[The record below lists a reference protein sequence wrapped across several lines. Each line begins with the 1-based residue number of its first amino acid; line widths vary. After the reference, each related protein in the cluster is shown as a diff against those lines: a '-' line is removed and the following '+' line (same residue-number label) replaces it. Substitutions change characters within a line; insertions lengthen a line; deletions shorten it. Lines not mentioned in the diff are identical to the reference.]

1 MSAGQQPANSMQT
14 IAAIGTQL
22 SGNAVRLAA
31 ITSVEAH
38 VPPAISFNPGET
50 PGEIFGS
57 SVFTKAEMQARLP
70 KAVYKSIVATIDKG
84 VKLDPAVADSVAAAM
99 KDWALEKG
107 ASHYAHVFYPMTGL
121 TAEKHDSF
129 LEPVSDGQTL
139 AEFAGKT
146 LIQGEPDASSFP
158 SGGLRSTFE
167 ARGYTGWDVTSPAY
181 ILENPNGNTL
191 CIPTVF
197 VSMTGEALD
206 FKTPLLRSQ
215 QAMGKHAERVLKL
228 FGHKDLNHVVSFC
241 GPEQEYFLIDRHFFL
256 ARPDLI
262 NAGRT
267 LFGTKPPKGQ
277 EFDDHYFGAVPERV
291 LGFMMDTERELF
303 KLGIPAKTRHNEVA
317 PGQFELAP
325 MFERANIASDHQQ
338 LTMTVFK
345 TIAKKHGM
353 ECLFHEKPFAGVNGS
368 GKHVNFSMGNSELG
382 SLLVPG
388 DTPHENAQF
397 LVFCAAVIRAVHKFA
412 GLLRVSVASATN
424 DHRLGANEAPP
435 AIISIFLGE
444 QLADVFEQIAKGA
457 ATSSKGK
464 GTMIIGVDTL
474 PPLPTDP
481 GDRNR
486 TSPFA
491 FTGNRFEFR
500 APGSGQ
506 TVAVP
511 LVVLNTIMADSLDYM
526 ATKLEK
532 AVEDGEEFDKAVQTL
547 LTEIITEHG
556 DVVYNGDG
564 YSEKWQIEAAERG
577 LPNLKTTLDAVPE
590 LVKPE
595 AVELFEKYG
604 VFTER
609 ELHSR
614 YEVRLEQYTLT
625 VAVEAKLAVEIG
637 STIILPAAIRYQ
649 TELAQNVAAL
659 KAAGIEAS
667 TAVLEAVTGPINEL
681 ETGLSTLKAALANH
695 SAESALDEAKHAQ
708 EHLLPAMETI
718 RTAADALEGVV
729 ADDLWS
735 LPTYQEMLYIL

>member
-1 MSAGQQPANSMQT
+1 M
-14 IAAIGTQL
+14 
-22 SGNAVRLAA
+22 SGNSVRLQA
-31 ITSVEAH
+31 IHKVEAY
-38 VPPAISFNPGET
+38 VPPAISFDPSEAPGEV
-50 PGEIFGS
+50 FGS
-57 SVFTKAEMQARLP
+57 NVFTKSVMQQRLP
-70 KAVYKSIVATIDKG
+70 KSVFKSVTATIEKG
-84 VKLDPAVADSVAAAM
+84 AMLDPAVADSVASAM

-107 ASHYAHVFYPMTGL
+107 ATHYAHVFYPLTGL

-129 LEPVSDGQTL
+129 LEPVSDGATL

-158 SGGLRSTFE
+158 SGGLRNTFE

-206 FKTPLLRSQ
+206 HKTPLLRSQ
-215 QAMGKHAERVLKL
+215 QAMGGHAERILKL
-228 FGHKDLNHVVSFC
+228 FGHSNFDHIVSFC
-241 GPEQEYFLIDRHFFL
+241 GPEQEYFLVDRHFFL
-256 ARPDLI
+256 ARPDLL

-267 LFGTKPPKGQ
+267 LFGAKPPKGQ

-317 PGQFELAP
+317 PGQFEIAP

-338 LTMTVFK
+338 LLMTTFK

-353 ECLFHEKPFAGVNGS
+353 ECLFHEKPFDGVNGS
-368 GKHVNFSMGNSELG
+368 GKHVNFSLGNAQFG

-397 LVFCAAVIRAVHKFA
+397 LVFCAAVIRAVHKYA

-435 AIISIFLGE
+435 AIISIFLGD

-464 GTMIIGVDTL
+464 GTMMIGVDTL
-474 PPLPTDP
+474 PHLPTDP

-506 TVAVP
+506 TIAVP
-511 LVVLNTIMADSLDYM
+511 MVMLNTIMAESLDYI
-526 ATKLEK
+526 ATSLEK
-532 AVEDGEEFDKAVQTL
+532 SVEGGEDFDMAVQQL

-556 DVVYNGDG
+556 AVVFNGDG
-564 YSEKWQIEAAERG
+564 YSETWPIEAESRG
-577 LPNLKTTLDAVPE
+577 LANLKTTLDALPE
-590 LVKPE
+590 LIKPE
-595 AVELFEKYG
+595 SLELFAKYK
-604 VFTER
+604 VFNDR
-609 ELHSR
+609 EMHSR
-614 YEVRLEQYTLT
+614 YEVGLEQYALT
-625 VAVEAKLAVEIG
+625 IQVEAKLCLELG
-637 STIILPAAIRYQ
+637 STVILPAALRYQ
-649 TELAQNVAAL
+649 TEVAQNVATL
-659 KAAGIEAS
+659 KAAGLEPS
-667 TAVLEAVTGPINEL
+667 TSLLEDVSAPIAEL
-681 ETGLSTLKAALANH
+681 VSTLADLKKGLEDHAG
-695 SAESALDEAKHAQ
+695 SSALDEASHAQ
-708 EHLLPAMETI
+708 SLLPAMAAV
-718 RTAADALEGVV
+718 RSAADTLEGVV
-729 ADDLWS
+729 ADDLWP

>member
-1 MSAGQQPANSMQT
+1 M
-14 IAAIGTQL
+14 
-22 SGNAVRLAA
+22 SGNLVRLQA
-31 ITSVEAH
+31 INNVEAY
-38 VPPAISFNPGET
+38 VPPAVSFIPGET
-50 PGEIFGS
+50 PGGMFGS
-57 SVFTKAEMQARLP
+57 NVFTKAEMQARLP
-70 KAVYKSIVATIDKG
+70 KSVYKSVVATIDKG
-84 VKLDPAVADSVAAAM
+84 ARLDPAVADAVAVAM
-99 KDWALEKG
+99 KDWALERG
-107 ASHYAHVFYPMTGL
+107 ATHYAHVFYPMTGL

-129 LEPVSDGQTL
+129 LEPVSDGQTM

-206 FKTPLLRSQ
+206 YKTPLLRSQ
-215 QAMGKHAERVLKL
+215 QAMGTHAERILKL
-228 FGHKDLNHVVSFC
+228 FGHKDPDKVVSFC
-241 GPEQEYFLIDRHFFL
+241 GPEQEYFLVDRHFFL
-256 ARPDLI
+256 ARPDLV

-267 LFGTKPPKGQ
+267 VFGAKPPKGQ
-277 EFDDHYFGAVPERV
+277 EFDDHYFGAIPERV

-317 PGQFELAP
+317 PGQFEVAP
-325 MFERANIASDHQQ
+325 MFERANLASDHQQ
-338 LTMTVFK
+338 LLMTVFK
-345 TIAKKHGM
+345 TLAKKHGM

-368 GKHVNFSMGNSELG
+368 GKHVNFSVGNAELG

-388 DTPHENAQF
+388 DTPHDNAQF

-511 LVVLNTIMADSLDYM
+511 MIVLNTIMADSFDYM
-526 ATKLEK
+526 ATVLEK
-532 AVEDGEEFDKAVQTL
+532 AGADGDNFDMAVQKL
-547 LTEIITEHG
+547 LTEIITDHG
-556 DVVYNGDG
+556 AVVFNGDG
-564 YSEKWQIEAAERG
+564 YSENWQIEAAERG
-577 LPNLKTTLDAVPE
+577 LPNLKTTLDAIPE
-590 LVKPE
+590 LITPD
-595 AVELFEKYG
+595 AVEVFTKYG
-604 VFTER
+604 VFSER

-614 YEVRLEQYTLT
+614 YEVRLEQYALT
-625 VAVEAKLAVEIG
+625 IAVEAKLTLEIA
-637 STIILPAAIRYQ
+637 TTVILPAAIRYQ
-649 TELAQNVAAL
+649 TELAQNVATLKDAGVKPSMTALQAVSGPLADLEAALERL
-659 KAAGIEAS
+659 KAAVSDDSGAS
-667 TAVLEAVTGPINEL
+667 AFE
-681 ETGLSTLKAALANH
+681 
-695 SAESALDEAKHAQ
+695 EAKHAQ
-708 EHLLPAMETI
+708 NALLPAMDAV
-718 RTAADALEGVV
+718 RAAADTLEGIV
-729 ADDLWS
+729 ADDLWP

>member
-1 MSAGQQPANSMQT
+1 M
-14 IAAIGTQL
+14 
-22 SGNAVRLAA
+22 SGNSTRLQA
-31 ITSVEAH
+31 IYNVEAY
-38 VPPAISFNPGET
+38 VPPTVSFSPDEEVGEV
-50 PGEIFGS
+50 FGS
-57 SVFTKAEMQARLP
+57 NVFTRAEMQARLP
-70 KAVYKSIVATIDKG
+70 KSVFKSLLATIEKG
-84 VKLDPAVADSVAAAM
+84 IKLDPDVADAVALAM
-99 KDWALEKG
+99 KDWAVEKG
-107 ASHYAHVFYPMTGL
+107 ATHYAHVFYPMTGL

-129 LEPVSDGQTL
+129 LDPVGDGTTF
-139 AEFAGKT
+139 ASFAGKT

-167 ARGYTGWDVTSPAY
+167 ARGYTGWDATSPAY

-206 FKTPLLRSQ
+206 YKTPLLRSQ
-215 QAMGKHAERVLKL
+215 QAMGVHAERVLKL

-241 GPEQEYFLIDRHFFL
+241 GPEQEYFLVDRHFFL

-262 NAGRT
+262 NTGRT
-267 LFGTKPPKGQ
+267 LFGAKPPKGQ
-277 EFDDHYFGAVPERV
+277 EFDDHYFGAIPERV

-338 LTMTVFK
+338 LTMTIFK
-345 TIAKKHGM
+345 SIAKKHGM

-368 GKHVNFSMGNSELG
+368 GKHVNYSLGNNELG

-397 LVFCAAVIRAVHKFA
+397 LVICAAVIRAVHKYS

-474 PPLPTDP
+474 PELPTDP

-500 APGSGQ
+500 APGSLQ
-506 TVAVP
+506 TIAVP
-511 LVVLNTIMADSLDYM
+511 LVIINTIMADSLDYL

-532 AVEDGEEFDKAVQTL
+532 AVGDGEDFDKAVQTL
-547 LTEIITEHG
+547 LTEVITEHG

-564 YSEKWQIEAAERG
+564 YSEKWQIEAKERG
-577 LPNLKTTLDAVPE
+577 LLNLKNTLDSVGQ
-590 LVKPE
+590 LITPE
-595 AVELFEKYG
+595 AIELFEKYS
-604 VFTER
+604 VFSER

-614 YEVRLEQYTLT
+614 YEVQLEQYAL
-625 VAVEAKLAVEIG
+625 VIAVEAKQTLETRRDGHPAG
-637 STIILPAAIRYQ
+637 RGPLPDRTGAERRDAEESRRRGEHDY
-649 TELAQNVAAL
+649 
-659 KAAGIEAS
+659 AGIGFGS
-667 TAVLEAVTGPINEL
+667 
-681 ETGLSTLKAALANH
+681 GLRSREGDRNAEEGALPSRGGHGA
-695 SAESALDEAKHAQ
+695 
-708 EHLLPAMETI
+708 
-718 RTAADALEGVV
+718 R
-729 ADDLWS
+729 
-735 LPTYQEMLYIL
+735 

>member
-1 MSAGQQPANSMQT
+1 MRCIS
-14 IAAIGTQL
+14 AIGTLL
-22 SGNAVRLAA
+22 SGNAVRLQA
-31 ITSVEAH
+31 IIGVEAYE
-38 VPPAISFNPGET
+38 PPAVSFDPGEE
-50 PGEIFGS
+50 PGGVFGS
-57 SVFTKAEMQARLP
+57 NVFTKAEMQARLP
-70 KAVYKSIVATIDKG
+70 KAVYKSVVATIDKG
-84 VKLDPAVADSVAAAM
+84 VKLDPAVADAVAVAM
-99 KDWALEKG
+99 KDWALERG
-107 ASHYAHVFYPMTGL
+107 ATHYAHVFYPMTGL

-129 LEPVSDGQTL
+129 LEPTSDGQTL

-191 CIPTVF
+191 CIPTIF

-206 FKTPLLRSQ
+206 YKTPLLRSQ
-215 QAMGKHAERVLKL
+215 QAMGAHAERILKL
-228 FGHKDLNHVVSFC
+228 FGHKNLNHVVSFC

-267 LFGTKPPKGQ
+267 LFGAKPPKGQ

-291 LGFMMDTERELF
+291 LGFMMDSERELF

-317 PGQFELAP
+317 PGQFEIAP

-338 LTMTVFK
+338 LLMTIFK

-368 GKHVNFSMGNSELG
+368 GKHVNFSVGNAELG

-511 LVVLNTIMADSLDYM
+511 MIVLNTIMADSLDYM
-526 ATKLEK
+526 ATILEQ
-532 AVEDGEEFDKAVQTL
+532 AVADGEDFDKAVQKL
-547 LTEIITEHG
+547 LTEVITEHG
-556 DVVYNGDG
+556 AVVFNGDG
-564 YSEKWQIEAAERG
+564 YSENWHIEAAERG

-590 LVKPE
+590 LIKPDSI
-595 AVELFEKYG
+595 ELFEKYG
-604 VFTER
+604 VFNER

-614 YEVRLEQYTLT
+614 YEVRLEHYVLT
-625 VAVEAKLAVEIG
+625 VGVEAKLALEIG
-637 STIILPAAIRYQ
+637 TTIILPAALRYQ

-659 KAAGIEAS
+659 KAAGVESS
-667 TAVLEAVTGPINEL
+667 TAALEAVSAPTAD
-681 ETGLSTLKAALANH
+681 LKAGLAKLKTALSDH
-695 SAESALDEAKHAQ
+695 SAASVLDEAKHAQ
-708 EHLLPAMETI
+708 EELLPAMAEI
-718 RTAADALEGVV
+718 RAAADMLEGLV
-729 ADDLWS
+729 ADDLWP

>member
-1 MSAGQQPANSMQT
+1 M
-14 IAAIGTQL
+14 
-22 SGNAVRLAA
+22 SGNSVRIQA
-31 ITSVEAH
+31 INSVEAY
-38 VPPAISFNPGET
+38 VPPPISFDPGEA
-50 PGEIFGS
+50 PGEIFGAN
-57 SVFTKAEMQARLP
+57 VFTLAEMRLRLP
-70 KAVYKSIVATIDKG
+70 KSVYKSMVATMEKG
-84 VKLDPAVADSVAAAM
+84 AKLDPAIADSVASVM
-99 KDWALEKG
+99 KDWALSKG
-107 ASHYAHVFYPMTGL
+107 ATHYAHVFYPMTGL

-129 LEPVSDGQTL
+129 LDPVGDGTTL

-206 FKTPLLRSQ
+206 YKTPLLRSQ
-215 QAMGKHAERVLKL
+215 QAMGAQAERILKL
-228 FGHKDLNHVVSFC
+228 FGHKDFDNIVSFC
-241 GPEQEYFLIDRHFFL
+241 GPEQEYFLVDRHFFL

-267 LFGTKPPKGQ
+267 LFGCKPPKGQ
-277 EFDDHYFGAVPERV
+277 EFDDHYFGAIPDRV
-291 LGFMMDTERELF
+291 LAFMMDTERELF

-317 PGQFELAP
+317 PGQFEIAP
-325 MFERANIASDHQQ
+325 MFERANIAADHQQ
-338 LTMTVFK
+338 LLMTTFK

-368 GKHVNFSMGNSELG
+368 GKHVNFSLGNAQFG

-397 LVFCAAVIRAVHKFA
+397 LVFCAAVIRAVHKFS

-435 AIISIFLGE
+435 AIISIFLGD

-464 GTMIIGVDTL
+464 GSMMIGVDTL
-474 PPLPTDP
+474 PVLPTDP

-506 TVAVP
+506 TINVP
-511 LVVLNTIMADSLDYM
+511 MIILNTIMADSLDYM
-526 ATKLEK
+526 ATVLEN
-532 AVEDGEEFDKAVQTL
+532 AVGEGDDFDMAVQKL

-556 DVVYNGDG
+556 AVVFNGDG
-564 YSEKWQIEAAERG
+564 YSENWQIEAAERG
-577 LPNLKTTLDAVPE
+577 LPNLKTTIDCIPE

-595 AVELFEKYG
+595 AVEVFEKYG
-604 VFTER
+604 VFSAR
-609 ELHSR
+609 ELESRVEVR
-614 YEVRLEQYTLT
+614 YEMYALT
-625 VAVEAKLAVEIG
+625 VAVEAKLTLEVG
-637 STIILPAAIRYQ
+637 STVVLPAAVRYQ
-649 TELAQNVAAL
+649 TELAQNVATL
-659 KAAGIEAS
+659 KAAGLEPDMTLLS
-667 TAVLEAVTGPINEL
+667 TVSGPIAEL
-681 ETGLSTLKAALANH
+681 TAAL
-695 SAESALDEAKHAQ
+695 SALKTAMGVHGGDSAGEEAAHAQ
-708 EHLLPAMETI
+708 SLLPLMDAVRE
-718 RTAADALEGVV
+718 AADTLEGVV
-729 ADDLWS
+729 ADDLWP

>member
-1 MSAGQQPANSMQT
+1 M
-14 IAAIGTQL
+14 
-22 SGNAVRLAA
+22 SGNAARLKA
-31 ITSVEAH
+31 ITSVEAYE
-38 VPPAISFNPGET
+38 PPAFSFDPTEE

-57 SVFTKAEMQARLP
+57 NVFTLAEMRLRLP
-70 KAVYKSIVATIDKG
+70 KSVYKSVVATIEKG
-84 VKLDPAVADSVAAAM
+84 AKLDPAVADSVASVM
-99 KDWALEKG
+99 KDWALSKG
-107 ASHYAHVFYPMTGL
+107 ATHYAHVFYPMTGL

-206 FKTPLLRSQ
+206 YKTPLLRSQ
-215 QAMGKHAERVLKL
+215 QAMGAQAERILKL
-228 FGHKDLNHVVSFC
+228 FGHKDFDHIVSFC
-241 GPEQEYFLIDRHFFL
+241 GPEQEYFLVDRHFFL

-267 LFGTKPPKGQ
+267 LFGAKPPKGQ
-277 EFDDHYFGAVPERV
+277 EFDDHYFGAIPDRV

-317 PGQFELAP
+317 PGQFEIAP
-325 MFERANIASDHQQ
+325 MFERANIAADHQQ
-338 LTMTVFK
+338 LLMTTFK

-368 GKHVNFSMGNSELG
+368 GKHVNFSLGNAQFG

-435 AIISIFLGE
+435 AIISIFLGD

-464 GTMIIGVDTL
+464 GSMIIGVDTL
-474 PPLPTDP
+474 PVLPTDP

-506 TVAVP
+506 TINVP
-511 LVVLNTIMADSLDYM
+511 MIILNTIMADSLDYM
-526 ATKLEK
+526 ATKLET
-532 AVEDGEEFDKAVQTL
+532 AVAAGEEFDTAVQTL

-556 DVVYNGDG
+556 AVVFNGDG
-564 YSEKWQIEAAERG
+564 YSDNWQIEAAERG
-577 LPNLKTTLDAVPE
+577 LPNLKTTIDAIPE
-590 LVKPE
+590 LIKPE
-595 AVELFEKYG
+595 AIEVFEKYG
-604 VFTER
+604 VFNDR

-614 YEVRLEQYTLT
+614 VEVRYETYVLT
-625 VAVEAKLAVEIG
+625 VNVEAKLTLEVG
-637 STIILPAAIRYQ
+637 STVVLPAAIRYQ
-649 TELAQNVAAL
+649 TELASNVATLKAAGLEPDLTLLQSVSAPIAELTAALAAL
-659 KAAGIEAS
+659 KAAMGEH
-667 TAVLEAVTGPINEL
+667 G
-681 ETGLSTLKAALANH
+681 G
-695 SAESALDEAKHAQ
+695 ESAAEHAAHAQ
-708 EHLLPAMETI
+708 SLLPLMDAV
-718 RTAADALEGVV
+718 RAAADTLEGVV
-729 ADDLWS
+729 ADDLWP

>member
-1 MSAGQQPANSMQT
+1 
-14 IAAIGTQL
+14 
-22 SGNAVRLAA
+22 
-31 ITSVEAH
+31 
-38 VPPAISFNPGET
+38 
-50 PGEIFGS
+50 
-57 SVFTKAEMQARLP
+57 
-70 KAVYKSIVATIDKG
+70 
-84 VKLDPAVADSVAAAM
+84 
-99 KDWALEKG
+99 
-107 ASHYAHVFYPMTGL
+107 MTGL

-181 ILENPNGNTL
+181 ILENPNGSTL

-206 FKTPLLRSQ
+206 YKTPLLRSQ
-215 QAMGKHAERVLKL
+215 QAMGAQAERILKL
-228 FGHKDLNHVVSFC
+228 FGHSDFDPIVSFC

-267 LFGTKPPKGQ
+267 LFGAKPPKGQ
-277 EFDDHYFGAVPERV
+277 EFDDHYFGAIPERV

-317 PGQFELAP
+317 PGQFEIAP
-325 MFERANIASDHQQ
+325 MFERANIAADHQQ
-338 LTMTVFK
+338 LLMTTFK
-345 TIAKKHGM
+345 TVAKKHGL

-368 GKHVNFSMGNSELG
+368 GKHVNFSLGNAQFG

-397 LVFCAAVIRAVHKFA
+397 LVFCGAVIRAVHKFG

-435 AIISIFLGE
+435 AIVSIFLGD

-474 PPLPTDP
+474 PHLPTDP

-506 TVAVP
+506 TINVP
-511 LVVLNTIMADSLDYM
+511 MIVLNTIMADSLDHI
-526 ATKLEK
+526 ATALEK
-532 AVEDGEEFDKAVQTL
+532 AVADGEDFDGAVQSL
-547 LTEIITEHG
+547 LTDIITEHG
-556 DVVYNGDG
+556 AVVFNGDG
-564 YSEKWQIEAAERG
+564 YSENWQVEAAERG
-577 LPNLKTTLDAVPE
+577 LPNLRTTLDALPE
-590 LVKPE
+590 LITAQSVQ
-595 AVELFEKYG
+595 LFEKYG
-604 VFTER
+604 VFNER

-614 YEVRLEQYTLT
+614 YEVRLEQYALIIG
-625 VAVEAKLAVEIG
+625 VEAKLALEIG
-637 STIILPAAIRYQ
+637 LTVILPAAIRYQ
-649 TELAQNVAAL
+649 TELAQSVVALTAAGVDADTALLREVSTPIAALRSGLSAL
-659 KAAGIEAS
+659 KAALGCHVEGSFAEALH
-667 TAVLEAVTGPINEL
+667 AR
-681 ETGLSTLKAALANH
+681 
-695 SAESALDEAKHAQ
+695 DEV
-708 EHLLPAMETI
+708 LPAMALV
-718 RTAADALEGVV
+718 RSAADALEDIV
-729 ADDLWS
+729 ADDLWP

>member
-1 MSAGQQPANSMQT
+1 M
-14 IAAIGTQL
+14 
-22 SGNAVRLAA
+22 SGNTVRLQA
-31 ITSVEAH
+31 ITKVEAYT
-38 VPPAISFNPGET
+38 PPAVSFVPGEE
-50 PGEIFGS
+50 PGSIFGS
-57 SVFTKAEMQARLP
+57 NVFTKAEMQVRLP
-70 KAVYKSIVATIDKG
+70 SAVYKSVVATIDKG
-84 VKLDPAVADSVAAAM
+84 EKLDPLVADSVAAAM
-99 KDWALEKG
+99 KDWALSKG
-107 ASHYAHVFYPMTGL
+107 ATHYAHVFYPMTGL

-129 LEPVSDGQTL
+129 LEPISDGQTL

-206 FKTPLLRSQ
+206 YKAPLLRSQ
-215 QAMGKHAERVLKL
+215 QAMGTHAERILKL
-228 FGHKDLNHVVSFC
+228 FGHSDFERVVSFC
-241 GPEQEYFLIDRHFFL
+241 GPEQEYFLVDRHFFL

-262 NAGRT
+262 NGGRT
-267 LFGTKPPKGQ
+267 LFGAKPPKGQ

-317 PGQFELAP
+317 PGQFEIAP

-338 LTMTVFK
+338 LLMTVFK
-345 TIAKKHGM
+345 TLARKHGM

-368 GKHVNFSMGNSELG
+368 GKHVNFSLGNAQFG

-397 LVFCAAVIRAVHKFA
+397 LVFCAAIIRAVHKYG
-412 GLLRVSVASATN
+412 GLLRVSVASASN

-435 AIISIFLGE
+435 AIISIFLGD
-444 QLADVFEQIAKGA
+444 QLADVFEQIAKGS

-464 GTMIIGVDTL
+464 GVMHIGVDTL

-511 LVVLNTIMADSLDYM
+511 MIVLNTIMAESFDYI
-526 ATKLEK
+526 ATTLEH
-532 AVEDGEEFDKAVQTL
+532 AVADGADFDAAVQTL
-547 LTEIITEHG
+547 LSEIITEHG
-556 DVVYNGDG
+556 AVVFNGDG
-564 YSEKWQIEAAERG
+564 YSENWQIEAAARG
-577 LPNLKTTLDAVPE
+577 LPNLKNTPAALPE
-590 LVKPE
+590 LIKPE
-595 AVELFEKYG
+595 TTALFEKYG
-604 VFTER
+604 VFNER

-614 YEVRLEQYTLT
+614 YEVRLEQYALSI
-625 VAVEAKLAVEIG
+625 AVEAKLTAEIG
-637 STIILPAAIRYQ
+637 STVILPAALRYQ
-649 TELAQNVAAL
+649 TELAHNVAAL
-659 KAAGIEAS
+659 KSAGVAADTTLLLS
-667 TAVLEAVTGPINEL
+667 VTAPITVLID
-681 ETGLSTLKAALANH
+681 ALAGLKEALAV
-695 SAESALDEAKHAQ
+695 SEDGGLAEALHARDT
-708 EHLLPAMETI
+708 LLPAMSAV
-718 RTAADALEGVV
+718 RQAADALEGIV
-729 ADDLWS
+729 ADDLWP
-735 LPTYQEMLYIL
+735 LPTYQEMLFIL

>member
-1 MSAGQQPANSMQT
+1 M
-14 IAAIGTQL
+14 

-31 ITSVEAH
+31 INNVEAYE
-38 VPPAISFNPGET
+38 PPAFSFDPTEA
-50 PGEIFGS
+50 PGEIFGAN
-57 SVFTKAEMQARLP
+57 VFTKAEMQLRLP
-70 KAVYKSIVATIDKG
+70 KSVYKSVVATIEKG
-84 VKLDPAVADSVAAAM
+84 AKLDPAVADSVAAAM
-99 KDWALEKG
+99 KDWALSKG
-107 ASHYAHVFYPMTGL
+107 ATHYAHVFYPMTGF

-129 LEPVSDGQTL
+129 LEPVSDGETL

-206 FKTPLLRSQ
+206 YKTPLLRSQ
-215 QAMGKHAERVLKL
+215 QAMGVHAERILKL
-228 FGHKDLNHVVSFC
+228 FGHTDLEKVVSFC
-241 GPEQEYFLIDRHFFL
+241 GPEQEYFLVDRHFFL
-256 ARPDLI
+256 ARPDMI

-267 LFGTKPPKGQ
+267 LFGAKPPKGQ
-277 EFDDHYFGAVPERV
+277 EFDDHYFGSVPDRV
-291 LGFMMDTERELF
+291 LAFMMDTERELF

-317 PGQFELAP
+317 PAQFEVAP

-338 LTMTVFK
+338 LLMTVFK
-345 TIAKKHGM
+345 NIAKKHGM

-368 GKHVNFSMGNSELG
+368 GKHVNFSVGNSELG

-435 AIISIFLGE
+435 AIISIFLGA

-464 GTMIIGVDTL
+464 GVMHIGVDTL
-474 PPLPTDP
+474 PYLPTDP

-511 LVVLNTIMADSLDYM
+511 MIILNTIMADSFDYM
-526 ATKLEK
+526 ATALEK
-532 AVEDGEEFDKAVQTL
+532 AVGEGEDFDVAVQKL

-556 DVVYNGDG
+556 AVVFNGDG
-564 YSEKWQIEAAERG
+564 YSDNWQTEAAARG
-577 LPNLKTTLDAVPE
+577 LPNLKTTLDAIPE
-590 LVKPE
+590 LIKPE
-595 AVELFEKYG
+595 AVEVFEKYG
-604 VFTER
+604 VFSER

-614 YEVRLEQYTLT
+614 YEVRLEQYALT
-625 VAVEAKLAVEIG
+625 IGVEAKLALELGTTV
-637 STIILPAAIRYQ
+637 ILPAAVRYQ
-649 TELAQNVAAL
+649 TELAQNVATL
-659 KAAGIEAS
+659 KAAGVDAD
-667 TAVLEAVTGPINEL
+667 TTMLEAVSAPIAEL
-681 ETGLSTLKAALANH
+681 TAALGTLKAALSEGAG
-695 SAESALDEAKHAQ
+695 ESALDEATHAQ
-708 EHLLPAMETI
+708 NALLPAMDAVRAGADKLET
-718 RTAADALEGVV
+718 VV
-729 ADDLWS
+729 ADDLWP

>member
-1 MSAGQQPANSMQT
+1 M
-14 IAAIGTQL
+14 
-22 SGNAVRLAA
+22 SGNAVRLQA
-31 ITSVEAH
+31 IYNVEAYE
-38 VPPAISFNPGET
+38 PPAFSFDPNEAPGEV
-50 PGEIFGS
+50 FGS
-57 SVFTKAEMQARLP
+57 NVFTKAEMQLRLP
-70 KAVYKSIVATIDKG
+70 KSVYKSVVATIEKG
-84 VKLDPAVADSVAAAM
+84 AKLDPAVADAVAAAM
-99 KDWALEKG
+99 KDWALSRG
-107 ASHYAHVFYPMTGL
+107 ATHYAHVFYPMTGF

-129 LEPVSDGQTL
+129 LEPVSDGETL

-206 FKTPLLRSQ
+206 YKTPLLRSQ
-215 QAMGKHAERVLKL
+215 QAMGAHAERILKL
-228 FGHKDLNHVVSFC
+228 FGHKNFEKVVSFC
-241 GPEQEYFLIDRHFFL
+241 GPEQEYFLVDRHFFL
-256 ARPDLI
+256 LRPDLI

-267 LFGTKPPKGQ
+267 LFGAKPPKGQ
-277 EFDDHYFGAVPERV
+277 EFDDHYFGAVPDRV
-291 LGFMMDTERELF
+291 LAFMMDTERELF

-317 PGQFELAP
+317 PAQFEVAP
-325 MFERANIASDHQQ
+325 MFEKANIASDHQQ
-338 LTMTVFK
+338 LLMTVFK
-345 TIAKKHGM
+345 NIAKKHGM

-368 GKHVNFSMGNSELG
+368 GKHVNFSMGNAEFG

-397 LVFCAAVIRAVHKFA
+397 LVFCAAIIRAVHKFG

-435 AIISIFLGE
+435 AIISIFLGA

-464 GTMIIGVDTL
+464 GSMIIGVDTL
-474 PPLPTDP
+474 PVLPTDP

-511 LVVLNTIMADSLDYM
+511 MIILNTIMADSFDYM
-526 ATKLEK
+526 ATVLEK
-532 AVEDGEEFDKAVQTL
+532 AVGEGEDFDVAVQKL

-556 DVVYNGDG
+556 AVVFNGDG
-564 YSEKWQIEAAERG
+564 YSDNWQTEAAARG

-590 LVKPE
+590 LIKPE
-595 AVELFEKYG
+595 AVEVFEKYG
-604 VFTER
+604 VFSER

-614 YEVRLEQYTLT
+614 YEVRLEQYALT
-625 VAVEAKLAVEIG
+625 IGVEAKLALELGTTV
-637 STIILPAAIRYQ
+637 ILPAAVRYQ
-649 TELAQNVAAL
+649 TELAQNVATL
-659 KAAGIEAS
+659 KAAGVDAD
-667 TAVLEAVTGPINEL
+667 TTMLEAVSAPIAEL
-681 ETGLSTLKAALANH
+681 TAALGTLKAALSEGAG
-695 SAESALDEAKHAQ
+695 ESALDEATHAQ
-708 EHLLPAMETI
+708 NALLPAMDAV
-718 RTAADALEGVV
+718 RAAADKLETVV
-729 ADDLWS
+729 ADDLWP

>member
-1 MSAGQQPANSMQT
+1 M
-14 IAAIGTQL
+14 
-22 SGNAVRLAA
+22 SGNAVRLQA
-31 ITSVEAH
+31 INNVESY
-38 VPPAISFNPGET
+38 VPPAISFVAGET
-50 PGEIFGS
+50 PGEVFGS
-57 SVFTKAEMQARLP
+57 NVFTKAEMQARLP
-70 KAVYKSIVATIDKG
+70 KSVYKSVIATLEKG
-84 VKLDPAVADSVAAAM
+84 AKLDPAVADTVAVAM

-107 ASHYAHVFYPMTGL
+107 ATHYAHVFYPMTGL

-129 LEPVSDGQTL
+129 LEPISDGQTL

-181 ILENPNGNTL
+181 VLENPNGNTL

-206 FKTPLLRSQ
+206 YKTPLLRSQ
-215 QAMGKHAERVLKL
+215 QAMGIHAERILRL
-228 FGHKDLNHVVSFC
+228 FGHKDLNKVVSFC
-241 GPEQEYFLIDRHFFL
+241 GPEQEYFLVDRHFFL

-267 LFGTKPPKGQ
+267 VFGAKPPKGQ

-317 PGQFELAP
+317 PGQFEVAP

-338 LTMTVFK
+338 LLMTIFK
-345 TIAKKHGM
+345 TVAKKHGM

-368 GKHVNFSMGNSELG
+368 GKHVNFSVGNAELG

-444 QLADVFEQIAKGA
+444 QLADVFEQIAKGQ

-474 PPLPTDP
+474 PPLPTDA

-511 LVVLNTIMADSLDYM
+511 MIVLNTIMAESFDHM
-526 ATKLEK
+526 ATVLEQ
-532 AVEDGEEFDKAVQTL
+532 AVAAGEDFDKAVQKL
-547 LTEIITEHG
+547 LTEVITEHG
-556 DVVYNGDG
+556 AVVFNGDG
-564 YSEKWQIEAAERG
+564 YSENWQIEAAERG
-577 LPNLKTTLDAVPE
+577 LPNLKTTLDAIPE
-590 LVKPE
+590 LIKPE
-595 AVELFEKYG
+595 AIELFTKYG
-604 VFTER
+604 VFNER

-614 YEVRLEQYTLT
+614 YEVRLEQYALT
-625 VAVEAKLAVEIG
+625 IGVEAKLALEIG
-637 STIILPAAIRYQ
+637 ATVILPAAIRYQ
-649 TELAQNVAAL
+649 TELAQNVATL
-659 KAAGIEAS
+659 KAAGIEPS
-667 TAVLEAVTGPINEL
+667 TAALEAVSEPLNEL
-681 ETGLSTLKAALANH
+681 SAALTTLTAALSDH
-695 SAESALDEAKHAQ
+695 TAQSALDEATHAQ
-708 EHLLPAMETI
+708 TSLLPAMQAV
-718 RTAADALEGVV
+718 RAAADALETVV
-729 ADDLWS
+729 ADDLWP